1 MKNVNQAS
9 TSTKENIMKI
19 HNCMTLL
26 LAGASTIILAAPAF
40 AQSAPAAETAAS
52 DGDIIVTAQ
61 RRDESLSKTPV
72 AVAVLSSDT
81 LAKAQIVSEQD
92 LRSATPGLS
101 VRSGFGSNNS
111 NYALRGQS
119 QDANSYTPPGVLP
132 YINEVQVSGAG
143 GSSAFYDL
151 QSVQVLKG
159 PQGTLFGRSATG
171 GAILF
176 TTAKPSDEFGGYVSA
191 LGGSLGAFKVE
202 GAVTGAI
209 VKDVASARIAGT
221 YQKRQGYQFNLFT
234 NSRVGDYERY
244 GFRGSLALKLGA
256 GITNDTVVDYL
267 KNTGEGSVSVLSGLL
282 PFAGG
287 ATAPFVPIEFL
298 YAGVLTPTARATGIG
313 TAQAFLAPAGA
324 TVQALAPAFY
334 DAYFA
339 NPRHPKGGIRQV
351 LADQQ
356 ARGPYIVDSDAAN
369 SIDSNSIIITNTT
382 SIEVGE
388 SAKIKNIFGY
398 SYGKLALQLEADGTP
413 YQISESDALG
423 GKRTRATF
431 TTGISD
437 ELQLVGTTFGDK
449 LSYVVGLYFSDEK
462 FEQLQGS
469 TFFDLLLGPASQV
482 NHFLLQNTT
491 YAGYAQGTYKLNDSG
506 LAATIG
512 VRYTSEKV
520 RKFTYADDTVAVRDL
535 VCTAAFAA
543 TFDCNASKTFNR
555 LSWQFGLQ
563 DQVSPNLLVYAVTR
577 RAFKSGGYNG
587 SLAPKRGGADVAG
600 QEYKAERVTDV
611 EIGLKLKG
619 DIGGMPARL
628 NIAGY
633 HVWIK
638 DRQTGGYGIVAG
650 NPAAL
655 TTNVPNGKTYGAEI
669 DLQFKPADWLSLG
682 GSFNYTKASFSPDP
696 VFVNGQSQIFD
707 QSPDTPE
714 TSGTVYADVTAP
726 LSGNVS
732 GLLHG
737 DVYFQSKTFNS
748 PRSANNFG
756 TVIDGYAIT
765 NFRVGLEDKTVG
777 WSLTANLK
785 NAFNRVYYTG
795 GIPTGE
801 IYQINVLTPAEPR
814 TFTVEAR
821 FKF

>member
-1 MKNVNQAS
+1 MFKPNFAAG
-9 TSTKENIMKI
+9 
-19 HNCMTLL
+19 L
-26 LAGASTIILAAPAF
+26 LASASSILIAVPAF
-40 AQSAPAAETAAS
+40 AQNAPAAEAAAP

-72 AVAVLSSDT
+72 AVSVLSADT
-81 LAKAQIVSEQD
+81 LVKANIVTEQD

-119 QDANSYTPPGVLP
+119 QDANSNTPPGVLP

-191 LGGSLGAFKVE
+191 LGGSLGALKAE

-209 VKDVASARIAGT
+209 IKDVASARIAGT
-221 YQKRQGYQFNLFT
+221 YQRRHGYQFNLFT
-234 NSRVGDYERY
+234 NSRVGDFERY
-244 GFRGSLALKLGA
+244 GFRGSLSLKLGG

-282 PFAGG
+282 PLGPAGQ
-287 ATAPFVPIEFL
+287 APFVPIELL
-298 YAGVLTPTARATGIG
+298 YAGVTSPTNPGPTALGLDPTTTGIAI
-313 TAQAFLAPAGA
+313 AQAFLAPAGA
-324 TVQALAPAFY
+324 AVQALAPAFY
-334 DAYFA
+334 TAYFA
-339 NPRHPKGGIRQV
+339 NPRHPSGGIRQF

-356 ARGPYIVDSDAAN
+356 ARGPYIVNSDAAN
-369 SIDSNSIIITNTT
+369 SINSNSIIVTNTT
-382 SIEVGE
+382 AIEVGA

-398 SYGKLALQLEADGTP
+398 SHGKLALQLEADGTP

-423 GKRTRATF
+423 GTRTRATT

-437 ELQLVGTTFGDK
+437 ELQLVGTTLGDS
-449 LSYVVGLYFSDEK
+449 LSYVAGLYFSDEK
-462 FEQLQGS
+462 YNQLQGS

-482 NHFLLQNTT
+482 NHFLLKNTT
-491 YAGYAQGTYKLNDSG
+491 YAAYAQGTYKLNDSG

-520 RKFTYADDTVAVRDL
+520 RKVTFSDDIQAGTCVAQPL
-535 VCTAAFAA
+535 IY
-543 TFDCNASKTFNR
+543 DCDASKTFKR

-563 DQVSPNLLVYAVTR
+563 DQVNSNLLIYAVTR
-577 RAFKSGGYNG
+577 RAYKSGGYNG
-587 SLAPKRGGADVAG
+587 SLAPLIGGADVAG
-600 QEYKAERVTDV
+600 HEYLAEKVTDV
-611 EIGLKLKG
+611 EFGVKLNG
-619 DIGGMPARL
+619 DIGGVPARL
-628 NIAGY
+628 NISGY
-633 HVWIK
+633 HIWV
-638 DRQTGGYGIVAG
+638 RNSQRGAYGIVSGA
-650 NPAAL
+650 PASL
-655 TTNVPNGKTYGAEI
+655 TTNVPRGKTYGAEI
-669 DLQFKPADWLSLG
+669 DLQVRPADWLSLG
-682 GSFNYTKASFSPDP
+682 GSFNYTKATFAPDP

-707 QSPDTPE
+707 QAPDTPK
-714 TSGTVYADVTAP
+714 TSGTLYADVTVP
-726 LSGNVS
+726 LSGNIS

-737 DVYFQSKTFNS
+737 DVYAQSKTFNS

-756 TVIDGYAIT
+756 TVIGGYAIA
-765 NFRVGLEDKTVG
+765 NFRVGVEDKEVG
-777 WSLTANLK
+777 WSLTANVK
-785 NAFNRVYYTG
+785 NAFKKVYYSG

>member
-1 MKNVNQAS
+1 MIRSNFAAG
-9 TSTKENIMKI
+9 
-19 HNCMTLL
+19 L
-26 LAGASTIILAAPAF
+26 LASVSTILVATPTF
-40 AQSAPAAETAAS
+40 AQNAPAAKAS
-52 DGDIIVTAQ
+52 APDGEIIVTAQ
-61 RRDESLSKTPV
+61 RRDERLSRTPV
-72 AVAVLSSDT
+72 AVAVLSADT

-191 LGGSLGAFKVE
+191 LGGSLGALKAE

-209 VKDVASARIAGT
+209 IKDVASARIAGT
-221 YQKRQGYQFNLFT
+221 YQKRHGYQFNLFT

-244 GFRGSLALKLGA
+244 GFRGSLALKLGE

-267 KNTGEGSVSVLSGLL
+267 KNTGEGAVSVISGLL

-287 ATAPFVPIEFL
+287 ASAPFVPIEFL
-298 YAGVLTPTARATGIG
+298 YAGVTTPLARATGIG
-313 TAQAFLAPAGA
+313 TAQAFLAPAGPA
-324 TVQALAPAFY
+324 VQALAPAFY

-339 NPRHPKGGIRQV
+339 NPKHPKGGIRQV

-369 SIDSNSIIITNTT
+369 SINSNSIIVTNTT
-382 SIEVGE
+382 SIKVGD

-398 SYGKLALQLEADGTP
+398 SHGKLALQLEADGTP

-423 GKRTRATF
+423 GKRTRATI
-431 TTGISD
+431 TTGVSD
-437 ELQLVGTTFGDK
+437 ELQLIGTTLGDR
-449 LSYVVGLYFSDEK
+449 LSYVAGLYYSDEK
-462 FEQLQGS
+462 FEQIQGS
-469 TFFDLLLGPASQV
+469 TFFDLLLGPASQL
-482 NHFLLQNTT
+482 NHFLLKNTT

-512 VRYTSEKV
+512 LRYTSEKV
-520 RKFTYADDTVAVRDL
+520 RKITYADDIQAGTCVPANAIYSCD
-535 VCTAAFAA
+535 
-543 TFDCNASKTFNR
+543 ASKTFNR

-563 DQVSPNLLVYAVTR
+563 DQVNANLLVYAVTR
-577 RAFKSGGYNG
+577 RAYKSGGYNG
-587 SLAPKRGGADVAG
+587 SIAPKNGGANVAG
-600 QEYKAERVTDV
+600 QEYLDERVTDAEFGV
-611 EIGLKLKG
+611 KLNGDMGGL
-619 DIGGMPARL
+619 PARL
-628 NIAGY
+628 NISGY
-633 HVWIK
+633 HIWVK
-638 DRQTGGYGIVAG
+638 NSQRGAYGIVNGA
-650 NPAAL
+650 PAAL
-655 TTNVPNGKTYGAEI
+655 TTNVPKGKTYGAEI
-669 DLQFKPADWLSLG
+669 DLQIKPAQWLSLG
-682 GSFNYTKASFSPDP
+682 GSFNYTKASFAPDA

-756 TVIDGYAIT
+756 TVIDGYAIA
-765 NFRVGLEDKTVG
+765 NFRLGVEDKTVG

-785 NAFNRVYYTG
+785 NAFNRVYYSG

-814 TFTVEAR
+814 TFTMEAR

>member
-1 MKNVNQAS
+1 MKKLHITAS
-9 TSTKENIMKI
+9 
-19 HNCMTLL
+19 L
-26 LAGASTIILAAPAF
+26 LASASAILIAAPAF
-40 AQSAPAAETAAS
+40 AQSAPAEEAATS

-72 AVAVLSSDT
+72 AVSVLSADT
-81 LAKAQIVSEQD
+81 LVKANIVTEQD

-119 QDANSYTPPGVLP
+119 QDANSNTPPGVLP

-191 LGGSLGAFKVE
+191 LGGSLGALKAE

-209 VKDVASARIAGT
+209 IKDVASARIAGT
-221 YQKRQGYQFNLFT
+221 YQRRHGYQFNLFT
-234 NSRVGDYERY
+234 NSRAGDFERY
-244 GFRGSLALKLGA
+244 GFRGSLSLKLGG

-287 ATAPFVPIEFL
+287 ASAPFVPIEFL
-298 YAGVLTPTARATGIG
+298 YAGVATPLARATGIG
-313 TAQAFLAPAGA
+313 TAQAFLTPAGPA
-324 TVQALAPAFY
+324 VQALAPAFY

-339 NPRHPKGGIRQV
+339 DPRRARARGGIRQF

-356 ARGPYIVDSDAAN
+356 ARGPYVIDSDAAN
-369 SIDSNSIIITNTT
+369 SIDSFSTIITNTT
-382 SIEVGE
+382 AIEVGE
-388 SAKIKNIFGY
+388 SAKIKNIIGY
-398 SYGKLALQLEADGTP
+398 SHGKLALQLEADGTP
-413 YQISESDALG
+413 YQISQSDALG
-423 GKRTRATF
+423 GLRTRSTT

-437 ELQLVGTTFGDK
+437 ELQLVGTTFGDN
-449 LSYVVGLYFSDEK
+449 LSYVAGLYFSDEK
-462 FEQLQGS
+462 YNQLQGS

-482 NHFLLQNTT
+482 NHFLLKNTT
-491 YAGYAQGTYKLNDSG
+491 YAAYAQGTYKLNDSG

-520 RKFTYADDTVAVRDL
+520 RKITFADDIQAGTCVTSPTL
-535 VCTAAFAA
+535 
-543 TFDCNASKTFNR
+543 FDCNASKTFKR

-563 DQVSPNLLVYAVTR
+563 NQVNSNLLIYAVTR
-577 RAFKSGGYNG
+577 RAYKSGGYNG
-587 SLAPKRGGADVAG
+587 SLAPKRGGANVAG
-600 QEYKAERVTDV
+600 QEYLAEKVTDV
-611 EIGLKLKG
+611 EFGMKLNG
-619 DIGGMPARL
+619 NIGGVPARL
-628 NIAGY
+628 NIAAY
-633 HVWIK
+633 HNWI
-638 DRQTGGYGIVAG
+638 RNSQRGAYGIVNGA
-650 NPAAL
+650 PASL
-655 TTNVPNGKTYGAEI
+655 TTNVPKGKTTGAEI
-669 DLQFKPADWLSLG
+669 DLSIKPTEWLSLG
-682 GSFNYTKASFSPDP
+682 GSFNYTKATFAPDP

-707 QSPDTPE
+707 QSPDTPK
-714 TSGTVYADVTAP
+714 TSGTLYADVTVP

-737 DVYFQSKTFNS
+737 DVYAQSKTFNS

-756 TVIDGYAIT
+756 TVIGGYAIA
-765 NFRVGLEDKTVG
+765 NFRVGVEDKEVG
-777 WSLTANLK
+777 WSLTANVK
-785 NAFNRVYYTG
+785 NAFKKVYYSG